1 MFSFSRAIMCY
12 LVNKYSGDDPDKR
25 KLYPTDAEH
34 RAVVDR
40 TLYFDIGTLYKSVVD
55 YFVSLTII
63 EIVLK
68 ALQ

>member
-1 MFSFSRAIMCY
+1 MCY

-55 YFVSLTII
+55 YFVSPTII

>member
-1 MFSFSRAIMCY
+1 MCY

-68 ALQ
+68 PLQS